1 MGRRSRTL
9 LASVV
14 IASFMLVAATSTGAQ
29 EAVQVTK
36 LRTPKVALYDK
47 PNGAKVLDYGGDK
60 FKGPWPVLGSSPE
73 GFLHVEVEGKRYW
86 VRAYAVETNRPIRT
100 SADCGAVV
108 ASRQP
113 KAGAT
118 RGIGEECQK

>member
-1 MGRRSRTL
+1 MTAARLAL
-9 LASVV
+9 LASLL
-14 IASFMLVAATSTGAQ
+14 ALSALAPSTSARA
-29 EAVQVTK
+29 EDAVQVTK

-47 PNGAKVLDYGGDK
+47 PNGAKVLEATGDS

-73 GFLHVEVEGKRYW
+73 GFLQVDVAGKHYW

-118 RGIGEECQK
+118 RGIGEECKK